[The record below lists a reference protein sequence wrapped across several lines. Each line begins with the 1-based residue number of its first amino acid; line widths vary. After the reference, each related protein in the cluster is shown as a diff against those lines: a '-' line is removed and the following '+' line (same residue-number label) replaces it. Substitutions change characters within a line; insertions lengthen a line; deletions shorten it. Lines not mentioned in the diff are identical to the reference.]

1 MAGGNLGERAPGLFG
16 ACMSGMINL
25 VARGVRCVRQLE
37 RLLSSPVG
45 YVTDIPLSVGR
56 EFFFG
61 EKERFFFKLFWNL
74 LKNISNN
81 GRVESSKR
89 INENFVYSY
98 NIFQFRYCSLHSKWS
113 LEFWYRSNKM
123 DFFNLARNLVDARE
137 GSLVRSL
144 RGGEVTMTVILCKE
158 ASGLPVARGSY
169 AQLRG
174 RRGAINLTRGVLLS
188 SANPSQQG

>member
-61 EKERFFFKLFWNL
+61 WCTWRKLGSFT
-74 LKNISNN
+74 K
-81 GRVESSKR
+81 GRGSHDDGYPLQGSKR
-89 INENFVYSY
+89 TPRSERKLRTTPWTTWRDKFNEGGPFLGQPFATRIGRGVSEGRRA
-98 NIFQFRYCSLHSKWS
+98 FRVFDL
-113 LEFWYRSNKM
+113 FAN
-123 DFFNLARNLVDARE
+123 AA
-137 GSLVRSL
+137 G
-144 RGGEVTMTVILCKE
+144 
-158 ASGLPVARGSY
+158 ARGH
-169 AQLRG
+169 
-174 RRGAINLTRGVLLS
+174 
-188 SANPSQQG
+188 P

>member
-1 MAGGNLGERAPGLFG
+1 MKFG
-16 ACMSGMINL
+16 I
-25 VARGVRCVRQLE
+25 
-37 RLLSSPVG
+37 
-45 YVTDIPLSVGR
+45 
-56 EFFFG
+56 
-61 EKERFFFKLFWNL
+61 
-74 LKNISNN
+74 
-81 GRVESSKR
+81 
-89 INENFVYSY
+89 
-98 NIFQFRYCSLHSKWS
+98 RY
-113 LEFWYRSNKM
+113 SNKI

-144 RGGEVTMTVILCKE
+144 RGGEVTMAVILCKK